1 MKVPAWAGRA
11 VSSRVSSHINTYV
24 YTQLSRVRRRHTR
37 TGACIRNRNAA
48 TEAARTAV
56 LAPLCRTLTVSGAR
70 INPGTWT
77 GPTEP
82 YVPSHPAY
90 GSRLCDSFSTAEHH
104 FPSRNKSG
112 IYAFFWMGL
121 HEVVLGVLD
130 FFFLRVFNCQ
140 LVSRCVLWWKRVW
153 WLLFVF
159 HGDVARDAFPSAPPT
174 GTRDLSL
181 MAPDG
186 LRRCF
191 PGSTRNIKATHL
203 CACHQIIIIKKRSKH
218 FMSWCFVL
226 FSEKEPKG
234 VKKSTRESPVYCR
247 LALHATLIA

>member
-130 FFFLRVFNCQ
+130 FFFYGFLIVSWSPGVFCGGKGFDDF
-140 LVSRCVLWWKRVW
+140 C
-153 WLLFVF
+153 
-159 HGDVARDAFPSAPPT
+159 
-174 GTRDLSL
+174 
-181 MAPDG
+181 
-186 LRRCF
+186 
-191 PGSTRNIKATHL
+191 L
-203 CACHQIIIIKKRSKH
+203 CS
-218 FMSWCFVL
+218 MVM
-226 FSEKEPKG
+226 
-234 VKKSTRESPVYCR
+234 
-247 LALHATLIA
+247 LHAMRFPLLPRPAPGTCL

>member
-130 FFFLRVFNCQ
+130 FFLRVFNCQ